1 MIGKLIAVCRNP
13 PAAGDMVAAPGDL
26 CFYRTLLCVLL

>member
-1 MIGKLIAVCRNP
+1 MIGKFITVCRNP

-26 CFYRTLLCVLL
+26 FYRTLLCVLL